1 MIIGAA
7 KPRSVSSGMPGLA
20 AIAFFGGN
28 FGSNL
33 VGGLR
38 NMASK
43 G

>member
-1 MIIGAA
+1 
-7 KPRSVSSGMPGLA
+7 MPGLA
-20 AIAFFGGN
+20 AIVFFGGN

>member
-1 MIIGAA
+1 MILGAA
-7 KPRSVSSGMPGLA
+7 KPRSVSSGMPRLA
-20 AIAFFGGN
+20 TVAFFGGN

-38 NMASK
+38 NMAGK